1 MTDPWSASEPPGDD
15 TVVDRPAAD
24 IETADIETTEA
35 EPSDVAPSGAEP
47 SGVAPSGAEP
57 VVRRADEDEDL
68 IANAAEELRSEH
80 GFSTR
85 IEGRTILITESVP
98 GTLHLLALEALG
110 YAAAAAPVGA
120 AAHGPGGVAA
130 AAWLAPELYIVRWT
144 GPTRWVSAYKFPNRS
159 RPDTYLRDDTGIPSH
174 LAKGSWYGEVPDAVA
189 EAFFTVGI
197 LIDEPPF
204 PVPQPPPPPPAAEPR
219 RAASTR
225 SPAAPRVPRA
235 PRPKAPAAP
244 KKVAPATRT
253 CMSCFQQKHPDQ
265 FVEGSDLCVD
275 CR

>member
-1 MTDPWSASEPPGDD
+1 MTDSWTSSEPTGDD
-15 TVVDRPAAD
+15 TVMDRPAAD
-24 IETADIETTEA
+24 PADPADSNTAA
-35 EPSDVAPSGAEP
+35 AEP
-47 SGVAPSGAEP
+47 SGLAPAGAAPAGGGSAGGEPVAPRG
-57 VVRRADEDEDL
+57 DDDEDL
-68 IANAAEELRSEH
+68 IATAAEELRSEH
-80 GFSTR
+80 GFATR

-110 YAAAAAPVGA
+110 YASAAAPVGA

-174 LAKGSWYGEVPDAVA
+174 LAKGSWYGEVPDDVA
-189 EAFFTVGI
+189 EAFYSVGI

-219 RAASTR
+219 RAASPR
-225 SPAAPRVPRA
+225 SPAAPRA